1 MNEYREHFVEQ
12 VYDSK
17 FNDENPPEK
26 AKWRIRVSGHQDYV
40 NVMKKDFPKI
50 TQGGTVYGKIG
61 EFKGNWYLYK
71 SKFEGPPKGNGK
83 TTTTTAPRTEE
94 LMTLVNEI
102 LSLTHENRQMLLSL
116 TATTTPGDSS
126 T

>member
-71 SKFEGPPKGNGK
+71 SKFDGPPRGNGK
-83 TTTTTAPRTEE
+83 TTTTTDATI
-94 LMTLVNEI
+94 MTRLDEIYSTVNDIKAEMMRY
-102 LSLTHENRQMLLSL
+102 LSINKFVDDTK
-116 TATTTPGDSS
+116 
-126 T
+126 